1 MQHQRPDLSLEAWL
15 WHKPATPA
23 PEPAPDSTAEL
34 QPPPLDVIRTEYH
47 PRSNLPPRVVKFE
60 DYREYNGRHRRPTPR
75 NPAKPWT
82 PFRTRAEF
90 EFAEIALDAALNNRQ
105 VDALLRVFRRC
116 LEGEDSLDFK
126 DHNELQKM
134 WDLASV
140 LHTRV
145 CSSICNNC
153 NSYLHRAVNYVG

>member
-1 MQHQRPDLSLEAWL
+1 MAEPQQPDLD
-15 WHKPATPA
+15 T
-23 PEPAPDSTAEL
+23 
-34 QPPPLDVIRTEYH
+34 IRTEYH
-47 PRSNLPPRVVKFE
+47 PNSKLPPKVAKFE
-60 DYREYNGRHRRPTPR
+60 DYREYHSQHRRPTPR
-75 NPAKPWT
+75 NLTKPWS

-90 EFAEIALDAALNNRQ
+90 EFAEIALDAALNQRQ
-105 VDALLRVFRRC
+105 VDALLKVFRRC
-116 LEGEDSLDFK
+116 LEGEDSLDLK

-153 NSYLHRAVNYVG
+153 KSYLHRAVNYVG